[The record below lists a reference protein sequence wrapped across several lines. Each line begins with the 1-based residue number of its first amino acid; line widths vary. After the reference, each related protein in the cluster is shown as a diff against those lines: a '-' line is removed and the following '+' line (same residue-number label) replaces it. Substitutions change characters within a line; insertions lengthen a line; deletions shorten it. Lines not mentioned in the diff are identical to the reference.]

1 MGAILYVLMN
11 KLSQH
16 LSVRSER
23 LVADVCF
30 LSVGLVI
37 FFPRCC
43 SRVYVVPLI
52 IIYENKFLVT
62 LSHLVFLQNP
72 YKKKLLFSIQK
83 TRKTLLTQCIYI
95 FIYFL
100 MVGIR
105 NGSSSNGQPN
115 GQSQEPLITDTLNNV
130 AQILQTL
137 VTNPPAQ
144 QTKNLK
150 PHLLPFR
157 IQEAETPYLPR
168 NT

>member
-95 FIYFL
+95 YLFIFCWWEFVMDL
-100 MVGIR
+100 AATVNRMD
-105 NGSSSNGQPN
+105 NHKNHSSLTPLTMLHKSCKL
-115 GQSQEPLITDTLNNV
+115 QSLTHPHS
-130 AQILQTL
+130 
-137 VTNPPAQ
+137 
-144 QTKNLK
+144 K
-150 PHLLPFR
+150 PR
-157 IQEAETPYLPR
+157 T
-168 NT
+168 